1 MRLGSMSCTGLVTS
15 YGAQKGYGFISS
27 DQFPSD
33 VFFGR
38 QTLPTEL
45 KDGFARFDLSG
56 KRVRFE
62 VSDQSNDGKFIA
74 DKVYLEP
81 VVGERFIGQVK
92 SYNASKG
99 FGFIGSS
106 SLEGQDFFFF
116 RAGTCRTWGAFTRTR
131 WRPS

>member
-1 MRLGSMSCTGLVTS
+1 MSCTGVVTS

-27 DQFPSD
+27 DQFPRD
-33 VFFGR
+33 VFFGWKS
-38 QTLPTEL
+38 LPKEL
-45 KDGFARFDLSG
+45 KNGFVRFDLSG

-62 VSDQSNDGKFIA
+62 LSNESNDEKFIA

-81 VVGERFIGQVK
+81 VVGEQFIGQMK
-92 SYNASKG
+92 YYNESKG

-116 RAGTCRTWGAFTRTR
+116 EQGRAAHGERFQEPGGDFHSQ
-131 WRPS
+131 PV